1 MNINYNILSAVF
13 AHPIKAKRCFM
24 KIKKIIIGIVT
35 GFING
40 LFGSGGGTIAVPAF
54 QKLLGIEPH
63 KSHATVIAL
72 ILPLSIISAFVY
84 LRKVDIEWAG
94 VLWVS
99 IGGIAGGYIG
109 ASILNKISTKWL
121 HRIFGAFMI
130 AAAVRMIL

>member
-1 MNINYNILSAVF
+1 
-13 AHPIKAKRCFM
+13 M

-99 IGGIAGGYIG
+99 IGGI
-109 ASILNKISTKWL
+109 S
-121 HRIFGAFMI
+121 
-130 AAAVRMIL
+130 